1 MSEVTTSVRLDRIP
15 EVRQDTGEPYEHI
28 VLPYLVLLP
37 LMNLIACYVFI
48 KKQVLRLFWGLK
60 PRINFWL
67 VDGVSVTSRRIKE
80 GATTWRALD
89 EVYNFKQGQGRTA
102 FTRAFDSMWLHIRN
116 AQAPRNR
123 LVMAKQTL
131 RESIVSIAEDL
142 KPGEPVRI
150 LSLAAGSSQGVIEVM
165 AEMRRRGIR
174 VQSFLIDLEA
184 DALHHARR
192 LAHEHGVEDD
202 VLTERGDVFRF
213 RKLLGE
219 FTPHIVEIMGLVDYL
234 NKRQAVWLMEKIYE
248 VLPPNGFFFASNV
261 HPNSESFFL
270 KWVVDWDMFYRTRQ
284 ELGELLAA
292 AGFPNPHV
300 ATEPHRIQ
308 SFAVARKIA

>member
-1 MSEVTTSVRLDRIP
+1 MSNVTTGVRLDRIP
-15 EVRQDTGEPYEHI
+15 EVGQDTDEAYEHV
-28 VLPYLVLLP
+28 VLPYFFLLP
-37 LMNLIACYVFI
+37 LMNIIACYVLI

-67 VDGVSVTSRRIKE
+67 VDGVSMTSRRIKE

-89 EVYNFKQGQGRTA
+89 EVYNFKRGEGRTVFA
-102 FTRAFDSMWLHIRN
+102 RAIDWMWLHIRN

-123 LVMAKQTL
+123 LAMAKQAL
-131 RESIVSIAEDL
+131 RESIEAIAAGL
-142 KPGEPVRI
+142 QPGEPVRI
-150 LSLAAGSSQGVIEVM
+150 LSLAAGSSQGVVEVM
-165 AEMRRRGIR
+165 AEMRRRNVR
-174 VQSFLIDLEA
+174 VQSLLIDLED
-184 DALHHARR
+184 DALRHARQ
-192 LAHEHGVEDD
+192 LAREHGVEDD
-202 VLTERGDVFRF
+202 VFTEQGDVFRF

-234 NKRQAVWLMEKIYE
+234 NKRQAIWLMEKIYE

-261 HPNSESFFL
+261 HPNAEAFFL

-308 SFAVARKIA
+308 SFAVARKIV